1 MLLRQAH
8 GGCGGSQSHPCPIR
22 AAQLTCAIPPT
33 IFSFTTTVSS
43 WSWKAAAFCAAFT
56 RLSDALF
63 TALPAACSREEGERQ
78 RKSQPQGTT
87 DAGLGGGKRT
97 AAPGWSGRQDR
108 QPGGLGAAGRDS
120 FKWLAALPLA
130 HDHFRHC
137 CSQPGSGSC
146 LSRGAGTGGQPL
158 GSSSALG
165 PKAPALGPHVNS
177 PTHGH

>member
-8 GGCGGSQSHPCPIR
+8 RGCGGSQSHPCPIR

-78 RKSQPQGTT
+78 CLSHSPRVRLMPGW
-87 DAGLGGGKRT
+87 GRKRT
-97 AAPGWSGRQDR
+97 PAPGWSGRQDR
-108 QPGGLGAAGRDS
+108 QPGPLGAAGRDS
-120 FKWLAALPLA
+120 FKWLAALPSA

-137 CSQPGSGSC
+137 CSEPGSGSC
-146 LSRGAGTGGQPL
+146 LSRGAGSGGAALQILLSPWPQ
-158 GSSSALG
+158 GTSAG
-165 PKAPALGPHVNS
+165 TPC
-177 PTHGH
+177 